1 MEQAYR
7 QCEMAKYLEIQAI
20 CILPRGCGRNFT
32 CREETNLTM
41 CAPTK
46 DLVKIAAIAAVA
58 YASGGSSLFASGTA
72 AAGTTASTAAL
83 STTSLAI
90 PTTVYGQTAAA
101 SGFNFAGMFSTLSSF
116 AKIATPVI
124 GAAGTIYQGVMNAEL
139 LKQKA
144 GFVDYSITQDMEA
157 SALREIRR
165 RRSEAEAIGK
175 QRARYSVTGVSLEGT
190 PTDILEETSAKFA
203 EDQFLDDFMTSQKMY
218 SKQISAEQLRQEA
231 KSAQLGGFVNAAVI
245 LGGRGLTP
253 SNPVKPKSLLDGAGS
268 YADYSANPTGYSGPF

>member
-1 MEQAYR
+1 
-7 QCEMAKYLEIQAI
+7 
-20 CILPRGCGRNFT
+20 
-32 CREETNLTM
+32 M

-58 YASGGSSLFASGTA
+58 YASGGSSLFASTA
-72 AAGTTASTAAL
+72 AAGTSTATTASLA
-83 STTSLAI
+83 STSLAI
-90 PTTVYGQTAAA
+90 PTTVAGQTAAT
-101 SGFNFAGMFSTLSSF
+101 GFNLSGMFSTLSSF

-124 GAAGTIYQGVMNAEL
+124 GAAGTIYQGVMNAEM

-203 EDQFLDDFMTSQKMY
+203 EDQFLDDYMTSQKMY

-231 KSAQLGGFVNAAVI
+231 KSAQLGGVINAAVI

-268 YADYSANPTGYSGPF
+268 YAEYASNPTGYSGPF

>member
-1 MEQAYR
+1 
-7 QCEMAKYLEIQAI
+7 
-20 CILPRGCGRNFT
+20 
-32 CREETNLTM
+32 M
-41 CAPTK
+41 CAPTR
-46 DLVKIAAIAAVA
+46 DIAKIAAIAAVA
-58 YASGGSSLFASGTA
+58 YASGGSSLFASTA

-90 PTTVYGQTAAA
+90 PTTIYGQTAAT
-101 SGFNFAGMFSTLSSF
+101 GLNFAGMFSTLSSF
-116 AKIATPVI
+116 AKIATPII

-157 SALREIRR
+157 SALREIKRR
-165 RRSEAEAIGK
+165 RAEAEAIGK

-231 KSAQLGGFVNAAVI
+231 KSAQLGGFINAAVI

-268 YADYSANPTGYSGPF
+268 YADYASNPTGYSGSF

>member
-1 MEQAYR
+1 
-7 QCEMAKYLEIQAI
+7 
-20 CILPRGCGRNFT
+20 
-32 CREETNLTM
+32 M
-41 CAPTK
+41 CAPTR
-46 DLVKIAAIAAVA
+46 DIAKIAAIAALA
-58 YASGGSSLFASGTA
+58 YASGGTSLFASAPA
-72 AAGTTASTAAL
+72 AAGTTATAVGATTGTAANVFAG
-83 STTSLAI
+83 TSLATPSI
-90 PTTVYGQTAAA
+90 VAGQTAAT
-101 SGFNFAGMFSTLSSF
+101 GFNFAGMFSTLSSF

-165 RRSEAEAIGK
+165 KRAEAEAIGK

-231 KSAQLGGFVNAAVI
+231 KSAQLGGFINAAVI

-268 YADYSANPTGYSGPF
+268 YADYAANPTGYSGPF

>member
-1 MEQAYR
+1 
-7 QCEMAKYLEIQAI
+7 
-20 CILPRGCGRNFT
+20 
-32 CREETNLTM
+32 M
-41 CAPTK
+41 CAPTR
-46 DLVKIAAIAAVA
+46 DLAKIAAIAAVA
-58 YASGGSSLFASGTA
+58 YASGGTSLFASAPAATGTVTTA
-72 AAGTTASTAAL
+72 ATTTAATNIFTGTSLAL
-83 STTSLAI
+83 STTVA
-90 PTTVYGQTAAA
+90 GQTAAT
-101 SGFNFAGMFSTLSSF
+101 GLNFAGMFSTLSSF
-116 AKIATPVI
+116 AKIATPII

-165 RRSEAEAIGK
+165 KRAEAEAIGK
-175 QRARYSVTGVSLEGT
+175 QRARYSVTGVGLEGT

-231 KSAQLGGFVNAAVI
+231 KSAQLGGFINAAVI

-253 SNPVKPKSLLDGAGS
+253 SNPVKPKTLLDGAGS
-268 YADYSANPTGYSGPF
+268 YADYAANPTGYSGPF